1 MSSEDKS
8 ASKGGLL
15 DSVKN
20 LAATL
25 IGMGQT
31 RLELISTEV
40 EEELE
45 RLSAMLIWTF
55 TALFCAALVVLFGT
69 LLIVVYYW
77 DTYRLMAIS
86 TMLLIFIIAAGLAWR
101 VVFNMSK
108 DRPRIFSATLA
119 ELSKDQAQLTTRN
132 EQ

>member
-45 RLSAMLIWTF
+45 RLSAMLLWTF
-55 TALFCAALVVLFGT
+55 TALFCAALVVLLGT

>member
-55 TALFCAALVVLFGT
+55 TALFCAALVVLLGT